1 MKFKKKKK
9 KIADL
14 ISQWQNYNWS
24 LYNLYKGI
32 KDTEEKNIHKVFKM
46 HALKMLAREIKA
58 LVLGSDDGVSEATLL
73 IYIHEAL
80 GNSFPELQFTH
91 S

>member
-1 MKFKKKKK
+1 MAKLQLKSLQFIQGNQGHRG
-9 KIADL
+9 KIF
-14 ISQWQNYNWS
+14 IRCS
-24 LYNLYKGI
+24 KC
-32 KDTEEKNIHKVFKM
+32 T
-46 HALKMLAREIKA
+46 LKMLAREIKA
-58 LVLGSDDGVSEATLL
+58 LVLGSDDGVSETTLL